1 MRWRRCGFD
10 PWVGKIPCSR
20 KWQPTP
26 VFLPGK
32 FYWQT
37 SMVGSS
43 PWGCRESDTTAHACT
58 RAHTHTPLFII
69 CRVHI
74 HTHTHIH
81 THPYLLYT
89 HTPPHTLIYYTHTH
103 PHTPLFIIHTPPH
116 TLIYY
121 MPGPILPGSTG
132 LSLYL
137 LSSLS
142 EFNLNQVFSNRPLN
156 YKLGH
161 TVPYKLSEYFTFV
174 ALQIYLIICLMFITS
189 NLHIYVFGNF
199 WIKKRF
205 F

>member
-10 PWVGKIPCSR
+10 PWVGKIHWSR

-37 SMVGSS
+37 SMVGYS
-43 PWGCRESDTTAHACT
+43 PWGCRESDTTAHAH
-58 RAHTHTPLFII
+58 AHTHTPP
-69 CRVHI
+69 HPHPPT
-74 HTHTHIH
+74 HTHT
-81 THPYLLYT
+81 
-89 HTPPHTLIYYTHTH
+89 
-103 PHTPLFIIHTPPH
+103 F
-116 TLIYY
+116 IYY
-121 MPGPILPGSTG
+121 MPGTILPGSTA

-142 EFNLNQVFSNRPLN
+142 EFNLNQVFSNRPSLN

-174 ALQIYLIICLMFITS
+174 ALQIRLIIRLMFITS

-199 WIKKRF
+199 WIKKSF